1 MKNTFQNFKKLDWVV
16 IVCALSLCS
25 MGLISIYSSSLFR
38 ENFSNFKK
46 QIFFLCLGLALMFI
60 LSNFDWRALRD
71 QPHFLVALYLLSVL
85 SLAGLLFF
93 GPYVRGTRRW
103 YKIGPFSFDPL
114 PFCQILIIALLA
126 KYFSVRHVELYN
138 IKHVLISGLYILVP
152 FGLVFLQPDLGSALL
167 LVVIWVGILVAAGI
181 GLRQF
186 TFLCLVFVMLALV
199 GWMFLLKP
207 YQKERAVTFMFPD
220 RELQG
225 AGWSQRQ
232 AKIAIGNGGLL
243 GQGFGQGSQVQMGFL
258 PLPQTDFIFAAW
270 AEEFGFLGV
279 GVMLALILILC
290 LRIVKISYES
300 KTNFPRL
307 FALGFSVLVVLQ
319 VFIHVG
325 MNLGLLPVVGLSLP
339 FVSYGGSTML
349 AYFLGLGILESLKI
363 HPEK

>member
-1 MKNTFQNFKKLDWVV
+1 MKNTFQKLKSLDWIV
-16 IVCALSLCS
+16 IACALSLSS
-25 MGLISIYSSSLFR
+25 MGLISIYSSSFFR
-38 ENFSNFKK
+38 GSFSSFKK
-46 QIFFLCLGLALMFI
+46 QVFFLFLGLVLMFV

-71 QPHFLVALYLLSVL
+71 QPHFLLGLYLLFVL
-85 SLAGLLFF
+85 SLVGLLFF

-103 YKIGPFSFDPL
+103 YKIGPFSFDPF

-138 IKHVLISGLYILVP
+138 IKHILISGVYVFIP
-152 FGLVFLQPDLGSALL
+152 FLLVFLQPDLGSALL
-167 LVVIWVGILVAAGI
+167 VVVVWVGILVAAGI
-181 GLRQF
+181 GLKQF
-186 TFLCLVFVMLALV
+186 AFLCLVFVVLASI

-207 YQKERAVTFMFPD
+207 YQKERAVNFMFPD
-220 RELQG
+220 REPQG

-232 AKIAIGNGGLL
+232 AKIAIGHGGLW

-258 PLPQTDFIFAAW
+258 PLPQNDFVFAAW

-279 GVMLALILILC
+279 GLMLMLILILC

-307 FALGFSVLVVLQ
+307 FALGLSVLLLFQ
-319 VFIHVG
+319 SFIHVG

-339 FVSYGGSTML
+339 FVSYGGSTLL
-349 AYFLGLGILESLKI
+349 AYFLGLGILESFKI